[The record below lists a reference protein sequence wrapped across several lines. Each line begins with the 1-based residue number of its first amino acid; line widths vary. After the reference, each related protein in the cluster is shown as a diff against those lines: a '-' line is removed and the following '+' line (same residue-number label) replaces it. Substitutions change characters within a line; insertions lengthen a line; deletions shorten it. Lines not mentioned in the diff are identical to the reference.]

1 MRNRLILTMAV
12 RAASSTTMWRS
23 TTASAVRS
31 PTTTSAAPSVAAAW
45 SRVGAA
51 GRGIGTAGCTGR
63 RVRAA
68 RCGIGARRRR
78 VGTARRWRSVGT
90 GWRRRVGPRRRRIA
104 AIIGLRVSLRW
115 RVRATTAPIGGVAR
129 TSPRRPVLTIGA
141 RRRVGVV
148 GRTVGAAE
156 ALRGATAI
164 RRVALSGP
172 HARVIGSARIG
183 SVIWNVVLQ
192 ARIVTGCGGR
202 TVPRGIIM
210 RSGRSRIIRDA
221 VLQAHI
227 VSGRGW
233 WPVRREIIARGGR
246 SRIVRDGVLHAHVVS
261 SRGWR
266 TIPRKIIL
274 PGGCSCVVQRMIRG

>member
-1 MRNRLILTMAV
+1 
-12 RAASSTTMWRS
+12 
-23 TTASAVRS
+23 VRS
-31 PTTTSAAPSVAAAW
+31 PTTTSAAPAVAAAWSRVGVAW

-78 VGTARRWRSVGT
+78 RVGTAWRWRSVGT
-90 GWRRRVGPRRRRIA
+90 AWRRRVGPRRRRIA

-115 RVRATTAPIGGVAR
+115 RVRATTTPIGGGAR

-141 RRRVGVV
+141 RRQVGVV
-148 GRTVGAAE
+148 GRAVGAAE
-156 ALRGATAI
+156 ALRGAAAI

-172 HARVIGSARIG
+172 NARVVGRARIG
-183 SVIWNVVLQ
+183 SVVWDVVLQ
-192 ARIVTGCGGR
+192 PHIVTGCGGR
-202 TVPRGIIM
+202 TVPREIIL
-210 RSGRSRIIRDA
+210 RSRRSRIIWNA

-233 WPVRREIIARGGR
+233 WPVLRAIIARGGR
-246 SRIVRDGVLHAHVVS
+246 SRIIRDAVLHAHVVS
-261 SRGWR
+261 SRRGR
-266 TIPRKIIL
+266 TTPREIIMRS
-274 PGGCSCVVQRMIRG
+274 G